1 MSRLPSAVASATYIQ
16 LPNRVRMSVGTIYC
30 NQKATA
36 SICSLDGN
44 HAVYYPDASVVNV
57 GETNN
62 YYEVTFMNGTKVRCT
77 GEFKFILYD
86 SDSPIGSQTVHAR
99 NLQKLNQL
107 CGFLY
112 TGGVYSFMPITVSR
126 VELYKTNHLTEMYDI
141 AFNNIHQPFAIN
153 ISDSDTVL
161 CVLGL
166 SGNVKQSKR
175 KIG

>member
-16 LPNRVRMSVGTIYC
+16 LPNRVRMSVVTIYC

-44 HAVYYPDASVVNV
+44 HAVYYPDASVVYV

-62 YYEVTFMNGTKVRCT
+62 YYEVTFMNGMKIRCT

-86 SDSPIGSQTVHAR
+86 SDSPIGSQAVNTR
-99 NLQKLNQL
+99 NLQKLTQL

-112 TGGVYSFMPITVSR
+112 SNGVYSFMPVTVAH
-126 VELYKTNHLTEMYDI
+126 VDLYKTNRLTEMYDI

-166 SGNVKQSKR
+166 SGNTKQSKR
-175 KIG
+175 KTG